1 VNYLFGPKAI
11 LPYKIL
17 FVIMHFVGAVFAL
30 STVWTLGD
38 VALGMVTFPNLI
50 ALLLLSGVVV
60 KLTKSYFDR
69 KPWQK

>member
-1 VNYLFGPKAI
+1 MNYLLGPKAI

-60 KLTKSYFDR
+60 KLTKSYFER

>member
-60 KLTKSYFDR
+60 KLTKSYFER